1 MPFTTATAN
10 KIIDKILRNTDFVHP
25 TSLYV
30 SLHTADPAQNGTN
43 EVTGGGYTRKLVNFT
58 AGALKASSN
67 SNDVEFTAMPT
78 ITVTHIGLWSASTG
92 GNFWWGGSLT
102 VSKALT
108 DGDTLKIPVGDLDVT
123 LT

>member
-10 KIIDKILRNTDFVHP
+10 KLIDKLLRNTDFVHP

-30 SLHTADPAQNGTN
+30 SLHTADPGQTGTN
-43 EVTGGGYTRKLVNFT
+43 EVTGGSYVRKAVTFT
-58 AGALKASSN
+58 AGALKASAN
-67 SNDVEFTAMPT
+67 SGDVEFTGMPT

-108 DGDTLKIPVGDLDVT
+108 AGDTLKIPTGDLTVT